1 MSYPR
6 NHQSD
11 VLEAFHVVSFPR
23 NHQSD
28 VLEAFQRV
36 TFRPE
41 CLIGSQYNVFCIGDN
56 NAI

>member
-11 VLEAFHVVSFPR
+11 VLGAFHVVSFPR

-41 CLIGSQYNVFCIGDN
+41 CLIGS
-56 NAI
+56 